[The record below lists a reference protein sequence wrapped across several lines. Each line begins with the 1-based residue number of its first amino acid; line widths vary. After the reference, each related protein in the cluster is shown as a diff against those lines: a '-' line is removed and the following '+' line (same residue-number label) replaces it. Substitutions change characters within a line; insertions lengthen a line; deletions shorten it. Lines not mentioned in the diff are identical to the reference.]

1 MIRNNV
7 EHDLLNILKYQR
19 GEDVIYTILNMVNG
33 TYKYEYSYL
42 NKIPYDE
49 MMIYLEKVIVLGT
62 NSKSE
67 LVELEYTL
75 DAIMKFADRVQF
87 IEYSD
92 LDKNTNLSK
101 KYNLLIKKEKLLQL
115 KNNFKKPIV
124 KKGLA
129 SLVLACTLFFT
140 LCDKKDKKIVTKFMY
155 VEPEVQ
161 MELITNTEMFE
172 KKELTN
178 DEKLQEILEMY
189 NLTENEFNVV
199 CAVVF
204 AESKANS
211 YEDAYAVINTIYN
224 RTISKNWVGY
234 ISNIYGGDAGKS
246 LYYQA
251 TAKGQFVVYQTGIY
265 QKYLYQREGDKYQA
279 VIDFLYNKEIMH
291 NYLSFRSSNT
301 SLNNYVQF
309 VQNGNK
315 YFNALLE
322 DDRIIEEEIVNKR

>member
-1 MIRNNV
+1 MVDLWYHNWVFWGELVIIRNNV

-115 KNNFKKPIV
+115 KINGSKSFISRWLKQ
-124 KKGLA
+124 
-129 SLVLACTLFFT
+129 SLKSEMVLMLMKQ
-140 LCDKKDKKIVTKFMY
+140 LR
-155 VEPEVQ
+155 
-161 MELITNTEMFE
+161 
-172 KKELTN
+172 
-178 DEKLQEILEMY
+178 
-189 NLTENEFNVV
+189 
-199 CAVVF
+199 
-204 AESKANS
+204 
-211 YEDAYAVINTIYN
+211 NTIL
-224 RTISKNWVGY
+224 I
-234 ISNIYGGDAGKS
+234 
-246 LYYQA
+246 
-251 TAKGQFVVYQTGIY
+251 
-265 QKYLYQREGDKYQA
+265 
-279 VIDFLYNKEIMH
+279 
-291 NYLSFRSSNT
+291 
-301 SLNNYVQF
+301 
-309 VQNGNK
+309 
-315 YFNALLE
+315 
-322 DDRIIEEEIVNKR
+322 RIC